1 MSADIETRIRA
12 SARKLATARR
22 KEQMLWEEHKA
33 LLMEGSQAGL
43 SCSAMG
49 RLTNVTKARI
59 WQILRDYEEEN
70 G

>member
-1 MSADIETRIRA
+1 MSSDIEARIRA
-12 SARKLATARR
+12 SAKKLSAARR
-22 KEQMLWEEHKA
+22 KEHQLWEAHKE
-33 LLMEGSQAGL
+33 LLMEGAMMGL

-59 WQILRDYEEEN
+59 WQILRDYEDQN